1 MIQKTKQ
8 TLHAFYNREDGL
20 AFIEF
25 ALIFP
30 LLLTMML
37 GVWDVGHA
45 LWVNQ
50 KAIAAS
56 HTVADLV
63 ARQLRVSEDE
73 VTQAMLA
80 GELVMSPFPTEDRFY
95 LEILSVGFDDEGNID
110 DDPETTWQKT
120 TDDAPVKQDLY
131 DKIEPLAIP
140 YEGVIAVRVTYDY
153 EPTFGSFIIDRLEMK
168 ETAFAR
174 GRKTAVIQAEWE

>member
-1 MIQKTKQ
+1 
-8 TLHAFYNREDGL
+8 
-20 AFIEF
+20 
-25 ALIFP
+25 
-30 LLLTMML
+30 
-37 GVWDVGHA
+37 
-45 LWVNQ
+45 
-50 KAIAAS
+50 
-56 HTVADLV
+56 
-63 ARQLRVSEDE
+63 
-73 VTQAMLA
+73 
-80 GELVMSPFPTEDRFY
+80 MSPFPTEDRFY
-95 LEILSVGFDDEGNID
+95 LEVLSVGFDDEGNID

-140 YEGVIAVRVTYDY
+140 YEGVVAVRVTYDY